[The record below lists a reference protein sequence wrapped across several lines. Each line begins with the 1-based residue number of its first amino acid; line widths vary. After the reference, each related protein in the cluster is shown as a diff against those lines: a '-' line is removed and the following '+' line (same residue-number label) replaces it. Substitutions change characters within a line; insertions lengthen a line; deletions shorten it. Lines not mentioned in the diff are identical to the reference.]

1 MSASRIGKTLSD
13 EAKAKI
19 SANVKL
25 RHAAAKKAG
34 VTLNGTPLMGYA
46 LKQDLH
52 RIDELA
58 KAGMLPPGPY
68 EQTR

>member
-1 MSASRIGKTLSD
+1 MSNPTEQEI
-13 EAKAKI
+13 
-19 SANVKL
+19 
-25 RHAAAKKAG
+25 AA
-34 VTLNGTPLMGYA
+34 VSNGTPLMGYS